1 MGQRDMCGFPALA
14 AKTGRFLAHSAKHE
28 KRHSISALN
37 GLFKRIIFIVQL
49 KSLIFRLSI
58 CPK

>member
-1 MGQRDMCGFPALA
+1 MCGFPALT

-28 KRHSISALN
+28 KKHSISALN
-37 GLFKRIIFIVQL
+37 GLFKRIIFTVQL
-49 KSLIFRLSI
+49 KSPAFRLSI